1 MTKEEIYALIQ
12 ANPVFHMATVEA
24 DQPRV
29 RALLIYSAGDGS
41 IVFHTGKMRD
51 LFRQLQAHPKTEL
64 CFQDYKNGIQ
74 VRVTGVAELVEDL
87 DLKKEIVAH
96 PTREFLRP
104 FIAANGYEPLA
115 VYRIKDL
122 LATTWTM
129 ARNLEPRQAIA
140 L

>member
-1 MTKEEIYALIQ
+1 MTKEEIYAIIQ
-12 ANPVFHMATVEA
+12 ANPVFHLATLDG

-29 RALLIYSAGDGS
+29 RALLVYSAGGGS

-51 LFRQLQAHPKTEL
+51 LHRQLQAHPKTEL
-64 CFQDYKNGIQ
+64 CFHDFTNGVQ
-74 VRVTGVAELVEDL
+74 VRVSGVAELEEDL

-115 VYRIKDL
+115 VYRIKYL
-122 LATTWTM
+122 TATTWTM
-129 ARNLEPRQAIA
+129 ARNLEPRQAIP